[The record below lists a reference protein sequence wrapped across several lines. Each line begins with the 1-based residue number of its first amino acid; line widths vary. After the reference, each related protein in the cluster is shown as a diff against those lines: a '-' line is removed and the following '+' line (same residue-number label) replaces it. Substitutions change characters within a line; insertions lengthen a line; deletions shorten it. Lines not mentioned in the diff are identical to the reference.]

1 MKNIENQEN
10 QEIRVRFAPSPTG
23 TMHIG
28 NLRTALFTWL
38 FARNQNGKFLVRI
51 EDTDQ
56 KRLDKEATKKIF
68 ETLDWVEMD
77 VDEGVYLEN
86 EKIKQKGDFG
96 PYIQS
101 ERLDVYKKYTQE
113 LLDKGLAYYC
123 FCSAERLEKVREKQR
138 AEKIPPMYDKKCR
151 DLKPEEVQKKIE
163 AGEKFVIRM
172 KVPTDEKIYFED
184 KVFGKIEV
192 DSNTVDDQVLIKT
205 DGFPTYHFAVVVD
218 DHLME
223 ISHIFR
229 GEEWLPS
236 TPKHVLLY
244 KFFGWKV
251 PKFVHLPNVLGEN
264 KKKLSKRQG
273 DVSVGDFK
281 EKGYLPE
288 ALINFLSL
296 LGWNPKSNQEIMSR
310 EELIKNFSLNGLHKA
325 GAIFNYQKLDWIN
338 AQYIKKQDD
347 EKLFKI
353 VEKFFDEYLKEN
365 NFEKDLEKLKK
376 IVRVEKTRIKNLSE
390 IKENLDIYF
399 KDVQYP
405 KNMLIWKDMTV
416 EGLRKVLQKDLELIS
431 GGDLEDPEIFQKTVL
446 DNIGEARG
454 EHLWPMR
461 VALSGQEKSASP
473 FELAWILGKEES
485 EKRIKDAIR
494 KI

>member
-1 MKNIENQEN
+1 MKKQEN
-10 QEIRVRFAPSPTG
+10 SQELEIRVRFAPSPTG

-28 NLRTALFTWL
+28 NLRTALFAWL
-38 FARNQNGKFLVRI
+38 FARNQKGKFLVRI

-56 KRLDKEATKKIF
+56 KRLDKDATRKIF
-68 ETLDWVEMD
+68 ETLNWVGMD
-77 VDEGVYLEN
+77 IDEGVYLDKEA
-86 EKIKQKGDFG
+86 IKQKGDFG

-101 ERLDVYKKYTQE
+101 ERLEIYKKYIQK

-123 FCSAERLEKVREKQR
+123 FCSAERLEEVRKEQR
-138 AEKIPPMYDKKCR
+138 DQNIPPMYDKKCR
-151 DLKPEEVQKKIE
+151 DLTLEEIKKRIE
-163 AGEKFVIRM
+163 AGEKFVVRM
-172 KVPTDEKIYFED
+172 KVPANQKIYLED

-218 DHLME
+218 DHLMK

-236 TPKHVLLY
+236 APKLVLLY
-244 KFFGWKV
+244 KFFDWKI
-251 PKFVHLPNVLGEN
+251 PKLVHLPNVLGDN

-273 DVSVGDFK
+273 DVSVEDFRRN
-281 EKGYLPE
+281 GYLPE

-296 LGWNPKSNQEIMSR
+296 LGWNPKSNQEIISK
-310 EELIKNFSLNGLHKA
+310 EELIKIFSLNGLHKA
-325 GAIFNYQKLDWIN
+325 GAIFNYQKLDWTN
-338 AQYIKKQDD
+338 SQYIKKESD
-347 EKLFKI
+347 EKLFEI
-353 VEKFFDEYLKEN
+353 AEKYFDEYLTEN
-365 NFEKDLEKLKK
+365 NFNKDSEKLKK
-376 IVRVEKTRIKNLSE
+376 IIKVEKIRIKKISE
-390 IKENLDIYF
+390 IKDNLDVYF
-399 KDVQYP
+399 KNVQYS
-405 KNMLIWKDMTV
+405 KSMLKWKDMTD
-416 EGLRKVLQKDLELIS
+416 EEIKKALEL
-431 GGDLEDPEIFQKTVL
+431 DLKLILESDLTDLEIFQKTVL
-446 DNIGEARG
+446 ASIGEARG

-485 EKRIKDAIR
+485 EKRIKYAMK